1 MKLKT
6 KAVAII
12 LAALFSTGVHAQNY
26 PNKPIKIVVGYAPGG
41 AVDLVARTIGQS
53 MSTSM
58 GQPIIVENK
67 PGGATNIAVK
77 QVIDSPPDGYTLMLA
92 ANALAANMALFK
104 PAPFDAEKQLS
115 TISLI
120 GSVPVV
126 IATRAESPFNNLG
139 DLLKAAKANPDTIT
153 YGSPGN
159 GATPH
164 MALKF
169 FEQAAKIS
177 LKHIPYKG
185 GSPAITDLIGGQLD
199 LVALNAL
206 EVSTHVKSG
215 RLKVLAVM
223 SANRSPIF
231 PEVPTIAENGYAGF
245 EASVWYGLV
254 APAGTPQKIID
265 QLHSEVQKSL
275 ATKEVKERLT
285 AVGGEVRPG
294 SQALFKNLL
303 KSERQ
308 RYEKLVREANIK
320 PD

>member
-231 PEVPTIAENGYAGF
+231 PEVPTIAESGYAGF

>member
-6 KAVAII
+6 KAVAIV

-139 DLLKAAKANPDTIT
+139 DLLKAAKANPDSIT

-231 PEVPTIAENGYAGF
+231 PEVPTIAESGYAGF

>member
-139 DLLKAAKANPDTIT
+139 DLLKAAKANPDSIT

-231 PEVPTIAENGYAGF
+231 PEVPTIAESGYAGF

>member
-139 DLLKAAKANPDTIT
+139 DLLKAAKANPDSIT

-169 FEQAAKIS
+169 FEQAAKFS
-177 LKHIPYKG
+177 L
-185 GSPAITDLIGGQLD
+185 
-199 LVALNAL
+199 
-206 EVSTHVKSG
+206 
-215 RLKVLAVM
+215 
-223 SANRSPIF
+223 
-231 PEVPTIAENGYAGF
+231 
-245 EASVWYGLV
+245 
-254 APAGTPQKIID
+254 
-265 QLHSEVQKSL
+265 
-275 ATKEVKERLT
+275 
-285 AVGGEVRPG
+285 
-294 SQALFKNLL
+294 
-303 KSERQ
+303 
-308 RYEKLVREANIK
+308 
-320 PD
+320 

>member
-1 MKLKT
+1 MKFKT
-6 KAVAII
+6 KAVAIF
-12 LAALFSTGVHAQNY
+12 LAALFSAGVHAQNY

-58 GQPIIVENK
+58 GQSIIVENK

-139 DLLKAAKANPDTIT
+139 DLLKAAKANPETIT

-223 SANRSPIF
+223 SAGRSPIF
-231 PEVPTIAENGYAGF
+231 PDVPTIAESGYAGF

-265 QLHSEVQKSL
+265 QLHSEVQKAL
-275 ATKEVKERLT
+275 ATKEVKDRLT
-285 AVGGEVRPG
+285 AVGGEVKPG

>member
-6 KAVAII
+6 KAVAIV
-12 LAALFSTGVHAQNY
+12 LTALFSTGVHAQNY

-231 PEVPTIAENGYAGF
+231 PEVPTIAESGYAGF